1 MYILLAF
8 VFDVLLAL
16 VVMLSGCILCNK
28 MEDRRKKPQLK
39 AQQRP
44 RRPLMLRHPRH
55 QHPD

>member
-16 VVMLSGCILCNK
+16 VVMLSGCMICNK

-39 AQQRP
+39 AQQ
-44 RRPLMLRHPRH
+44 
-55 QHPD
+55 